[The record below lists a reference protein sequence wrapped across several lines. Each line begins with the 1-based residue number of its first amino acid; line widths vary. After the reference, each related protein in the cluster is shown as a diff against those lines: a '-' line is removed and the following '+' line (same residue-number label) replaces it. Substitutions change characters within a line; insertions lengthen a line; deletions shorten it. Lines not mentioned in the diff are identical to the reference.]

1 MSVIVKKWYVV
12 YTKPKSEKKAAS
24 QLDELGVEYL
34 LPMKNDSRS
43 SNEQKKTVNIPLF
56 PSYVFVQPFSKKS
69 YLDILDLNTVVNYVK
84 IGRDAA
90 IVPQSAID
98 NLNILTQQNCD
109 ISITS
114 DHFEVGQD
122 LTIGYGQFK
131 GLQCEVVKVDKK
143 DFVLIRL
150 DIFRR
155 HILVDIPKCML
166 S

>member
-1 MSVIVKKWYVV
+1 MSVIAKKWYVV

-24 QLDELGVEYL
+24 QLGELGVEYL
-34 LPMKNDSRS
+34 LPMKNESRT
-43 SNEQKKTVNIPLF
+43 SNDRRKTNNTPLF
-56 PSYVFVQPFSKKS
+56 PSYVFVQPPDKKS

-84 IGRDAA
+84 IGKDAA

-98 NLNILTQQNCD
+98 NLHIITQQNCD
-109 ISITS
+109 ISVTS
-114 DHFEVGQD
+114 DRFEVGQD
-122 LTIGYGQFK
+122 LTIVHGQFK

-150 DIFRR
+150 DIFKRQ
-155 HILVDIPKCML
+155 ILVDIPKAML